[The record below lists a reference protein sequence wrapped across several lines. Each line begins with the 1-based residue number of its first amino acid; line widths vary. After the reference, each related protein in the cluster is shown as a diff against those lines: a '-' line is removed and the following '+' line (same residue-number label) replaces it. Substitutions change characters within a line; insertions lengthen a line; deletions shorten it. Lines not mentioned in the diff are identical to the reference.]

1 MAKSK
6 REEFI
11 KFAKHVG
18 GFPTGALATSTLPVK
33 HKRIALYPGSFDP
46 LTNGHLDLICR
57 GLRAFDKVIVGIGAH
72 NKKVPLFSLEER
84 EELILQSIDYAVD
97 RDLIT
102 RDDSER
108 IKIMPFTNLVV
119 EFAQDMHAEFIIR
132 GIRNN
137 IDFEYEFAFAHIN
150 TRMAPEIEHI
160 YFMSGEPDHFVSS
173 SIVKELWSF
182 GDKYHTMVPEPVFRA
197 LESKRR

>member
-1 MAKSK
+1 M
-6 REEFI
+6 
-11 KFAKHVG
+11 
-18 GFPTGALATSTLPVK
+18 
-33 HKRIALYPGSFDP
+33 KRIAIYPGSFDP
-46 LTNGHLDLICR
+46 LTNGHLDIIRR
-57 GLRAFDKVIVGIGAH
+57 GLNAFDKVVVGIGVH
-72 NKKVPLFSLEER
+72 NKKAPLFSLEER
-84 EELILQSIDYAVD
+84 EALLLSSIDHIVD

-102 RDDSER
+102 REDSER

-119 EFAQDMHAEFIIR
+119 EFARDMGAQFIIR

-182 GDKYHTMVPEPVFRA
+182 GDHYRTMVPEPVFKA
-197 LESKRR
+197 LEGKRK